1 MKKRWRLF
9 RSREQE
15 PPVAQQPEATS
26 AADAAHGRMSHEEI
40 VCEKCGR
47 PYARAHEKEL
57 GKRALKMDAEEMAE
71 VPKRQFKTAEE
82 LVRDFSAKYPEVAAQ
97 IRKKFS
103 PEWEAET
110 WKRIDKDWNLRT
122 VDDLP

>member
-1 MKKRWRLF
+1 MLQ
-9 RSREQE
+9 SSIMTEHLYPDQSSEQE
-15 PPVAQQPEATS
+15 QQVTPADGGAEAICK
-26 AADAAHGRMSHEEI
+26 G
-40 VCEKCGR
+40 CGR
-47 PYARAHEKEL
+47 PYSRARKKKL

-71 VPKRQFKTAEE
+71 VPKRRFETAEE
-82 LVRDFSAKYPEVAAQ
+82 LVHDFSTRHPDIAAK
-97 IRKKFS
+97 IRRRLS

>member
-1 MKKRWRLF
+1 MRWRLF
-9 RSREQE
+9 RSRGQE
-15 PPVAQQPEATS
+15 PPVAQQPEAIPGTG
-26 AADAAHGRMSHEEI
+26 AALDEISHEEA

-47 PYARAHEKEL
+47 PYSRAHKKKL

-122 VDDLP
+122 IDDLP